1 MAITYPRALPQTIR
15 WVRST
20 FSLPRGNAVNQLN
33 TGVIQAMEVSEPLWR
48 VAFESEPLAWA
59 ERRAWGA
66 WERTLRGGAGAFLA
80 HDWMGSYPIAYGGS
94 AAALTKAT
102 GGAWTGT
109 GIITART
116 AFTLTMSGLP
126 ASYQAKAGDR
136 LSYEW
141 GLGRAYHEV
150 VEDVAANSSGVITV
164 TVEPY
169 LREPY
174 PSISTTVT
182 LIRAPIVLKMVP
194 DTWSAPDDLGPQ
206 RISFEAVQVI

>member
-1 MAITYPRALPQTIR
+1 MAITYPRAFPQTIK
-15 WVRST
+15 WARSA
-20 FSLPRGNAVNQLN
+20 FSLPRGNAINQLN
-33 TGVIQAMEVSEPLWR
+33 TGAIQAMEVSEPLWR
-48 VAFESEPLAWA
+48 VAFETEPLIWSD
-59 ERRAWGA
+59 RRAWEA
-66 WERTLRGGAGAFLA
+66 WERTLRGGASAFVGY
-80 HDWMGSYPIAYGGS
+80 DWVGSYPIAYGGL

-116 AFTLTMSGLP
+116 AFTLTMSDLP
-126 ASYQAKAGDR
+126 ANYQAKAGDR

-150 VEDVAANSSGVITV
+150 VEDVAANSGGVITV

-174 PSISTTVT
+174 PSTSTTVT